1 MAHINELKLL
11 EWQRDE
17 EAHSYLLHP
26 VTLEVYRMPKA
37 SLEHDARVPV
47 PMEFDVFEDMAG
59 VGCLSAERFLNH
71 ERMVPTGFTAAQI
84 LAVRLTMDR
93 GTIGNGKLYAWA
105 SRMTTSV
112 PPTSLLPPELHGQ
125 PVGHEFV
132 WLWPP
137 GKAWNAFITRK
148 ERQRLDPD
156 ERVAGIDMAEPS
168 VRYTMARPG
177 LMLGPEDVAGCERVD
192 PSELTPL
199 QRFFVAS
206 IRPQQTLFSRRPST
220 EDWTQRVTK
229 MTDENQRRLQA
240 VAADE
245 AHVLLHQDKAVLGS
259 GVVVSGGERGREVLR
274 RAAMRD
280 RREALTS
287 AYLDNMLFNKNKHGD
302 LQPLEPS
309 TIKRRRVRAFS
320 EFEQAHGSSDIVK
333 RLFAPM
339 QPQKRVRVLGPD
351 ADLEGI
357 AKRTHA
363 LSARATELWDKFQ
376 RGHVALRN
384 VRWGSLPD
392 ELFVRIVCI
401 RVGEDLAATAAEAR
415 SSVCALRAVSRG
427 TCAVVDRFVG
437 AQLHRLEDQMHV
449 ALWGT
454 EPGVLTPADAGAKAR
469 ALGMSPE
476 DALRLNL
483 RQRKLAAPSATVDS
497 IPAMMLPK
505 CPDIVPDWIA
515 YFKRRAWRETV
526 HGARS
531 VPVKPRE
538 RPCSGFLSIVNNLRA
553 LNPSVNNQRFA
564 GIVRE
569 AEARDGALRLPDPRL
584 DEAMLAAG
592 DVDIREQMLEVA
604 CV

>member
-1 MAHINELKLL
+1 MAFANEAELL
-11 EWQRDE
+11 EWQRDD

-47 PMEFDVFEDMAG
+47 PMEFDVFEDMAS
-59 VGCLSAERFLNH
+59 VGRLSAERFLNH
-71 ERMVPTGFTAAQI
+71 ERMASTGFTAAQI

-93 GTIGNGKLYAWA
+93 GIIGNGKLYAWA
-105 SRMTTSV
+105 SRMTTCV

-132 WLWPP
+132 WLLPP

-148 ERQRLDPD
+148 ERQRLDPN
-156 ERVAGIDMAEPS
+156 ELIAGIDMAEPS

-206 IRPQQTLFSRRPST
+206 IRPQQTLFSRRPSN

-245 AHVLLHQDKAVLGS
+245 VHVLFHQDKKVLKS
-259 GVVVSGGERGREVLR
+259 GVAIDGGRRGREVLR
-274 RAAMRD
+274 RAAM
-280 RREALTS
+280 
-287 AYLDNMLFNKNKHGD
+287 LDNNDKNANA
-302 LQPLEPS
+302 QPLETP
-309 TIKRRRVRAFS
+309 TMKRRRVRAYN

-339 QPQKRVRVLGPD
+339 PPQKRVRVLGPD

-357 AKRTHA
+357 AERTHA
-363 LSARATELWDKFQ
+363 LSARAMELWDRFQ

-392 ELFVRIVCI
+392 ELFVRIVCV

-437 AQLHRLEDQMHV
+437 AQLHSLEEQMHMT
-449 ALWGT
+449 LWGLA
-454 EPGVLTPADAGAKAR
+454 PGVLTPADAGAKAR
-469 ALGMSPE
+469 SLGMSPE
-476 DALRLNL
+476 DVLRLNL
-483 RQRKLAAPSATVDS
+483 RQRQLAAPSATADS
-497 IPAMMLPK
+497 IPAMVLPK

-531 VPVKPRE
+531 RPVKPRE
-538 RPCSGFLSIVNNLRA
+538 KPCSSFLRIVNNLRA

-569 AEARDGALRLPDPRL
+569 ADAPDGALRLPDPRL

>member
-1 MAHINELKLL
+1 MAFANEAELL
-11 EWQRDE
+11 EWQRDD
-17 EAHSYLLHP
+17 EASSYLLHP
-26 VTLEVYRMPKA
+26 VTLEVYRLPKHA
-37 SLEHDARVPV
+37 LEHDSRVPV
-47 PMEFDVFEDMAG
+47 AMEFDVFEDMASF
-59 VGCLSAERFLNH
+59 GCLSAERFLNH
-71 ERMVPTGFTAAQI
+71 ERMAPTGFTARQI
-84 LAVRLTMDR
+84 LAVRLKMER
-93 GTIGNGKLYAWA
+93 GIVGNGKLYAWA

-112 PPTSLLPPELHGQ
+112 PPTSLLPPELHGK

-137 GKAWNAFITRK
+137 GKAWNAFVTRK
-148 ERQRLDPD
+148 ERQRLDPTQPW
-156 ERVAGIDMAEPS
+156 GIDMAEPS
-168 VRYTMARPG
+168 VRYKVARPG

-192 PSELTPL
+192 PSELTTL

-245 AHVLLHQDKAVLGS
+245 VHVLLHQDRKVDKS
-259 GVVVSGGERGREVLR
+259 GMAIEAGERGREVLR

-280 RREALTS
+280 
-287 AYLDNMLFNKNKHGD
+287 NKDKNANAQ
-302 LQPLEPS
+302 QPETLA
-309 TIKRRRVRAFS
+309 IKKRRVRAYN

-339 QPQKRVRVLGPD
+339 PPQKRVRVLGPD

-357 AKRTHA
+357 AERTHA
-363 LSARATELWDKFQ
+363 LSARAMELWDRFQ

-392 ELFVRIVCI
+392 ELFVRIVCV

-437 AQLHRLEDQMHV
+437 AQLHSLEEQMHM
-449 ALWGT
+449 ALWGLA
-454 EPGVLTPADAGAKAR
+454 PGVLTPADAGAKAR
-469 ALGMSPE
+469 SLGMSPE
-476 DALRLNL
+476 DVLRLNL
-483 RQRKLAAPSATVDS
+483 RQRQLAAPSATADS
-497 IPAMMLPK
+497 IPAMVLPK

-531 VPVKPRE
+531 GPVKPRE
-538 RPCSGFLSIVNNLRA
+538 KPCSGFLRIVNNLRA

-564 GIVRE
+564 DIVRE
-569 AEARDGALRLPDPRL
+569 ADAPDGALRLPDPRL